1 MFVVPLS
8 LVELMGEVFDH
19 QPDIQKTRLH
29 SEKTEPAASS
39 LADDAV
45 SALRNAIGKSSQEMR

>member
-8 LVELMGEVFDH
+8 HPRGRIDLVELMGEVFDH
-19 QPDIQKTRLH
+19 PTGHPKTG
-29 SEKTEPAASS
+29 PAASS

-45 SALRNAIGKSSQEMR
+45 SALHNAIGKSSQEMR